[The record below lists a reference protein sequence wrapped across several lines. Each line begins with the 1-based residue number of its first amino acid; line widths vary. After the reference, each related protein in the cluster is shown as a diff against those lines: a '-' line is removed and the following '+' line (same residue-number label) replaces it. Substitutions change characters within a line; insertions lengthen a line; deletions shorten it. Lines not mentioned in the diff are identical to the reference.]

1 MDSGPLSHRAT
12 SQGGSDKLSTLACIQ
27 CRRKHVKC
35 DAGVPECQRCRSAAT
50 QCYYQPS
57 RRGLKRRNIYLK
69 HTLRSGSGPGSGR
82 FIVSPGETHTSTGRL
97 EPEQIVWD
105 STDLQTPLTNF
116 QHQIANDQS
125 HWGRQGFTPAPE
137 REQQPV
143 QPSDNFAPMR
153 EQRLDEPGSDIP
165 PASLEEEIVED
176 DQLLIN
182 LFYTNFHFAHPFLVP
197 RGLYFSQNYPPFLR
211 VVVHLI
217 GCHFSG
223 TACSET
229 LESISSRLIE
239 RARSGGN
246 RGFALVQA
254 MLLLSIALHARN
266 DSDKSVSM
274 LSKAVSLAIEI
285 GLHRKDYA
293 FIYGKGSPVL
303 EESLRRTWWE
313 LYLTDGFMAALQQ
326 RTSFRCYAV
335 ETDVPLPCDESMY
348 VEGGFIMQPTTLS
361 QFDGRIYTEDELRF
375 SSFAYRIEAVRILA
389 RALAIAGIHDIHRD
403 QIQAI
408 DNALAAW
415 PHYLDLGKAE
425 LTDASGEVD
434 NMLLQAH
441 MLIQYTTM
449 IIHFPRSDLI
459 DATPATASHMPTSSL
474 LPLYSRSMHG
484 VKAIEASKRLGNLV
498 ALQDSAK
505 KYSPF
510 FLNGL
515 LLSSVVQL
523 SACFLRPS
531 GFQQHYH
538 DRLCLGTGLL
548 KVLSPVWALARSTW
562 ATINAMTLEA
572 LAKNNEL
579 KSGHTKSLG
588 DSAIDVGASAAELSV
603 TDLSWMG
610 LLTWDPGE

>member
-1 MDSGPLSHRAT
+1 MDSSPLSPRLA
-12 SQGGSDKLSTLACIQ
+12 SQEGNDKPSALACIQ

-50 QCYYQPS
+50 QCHYQPS

-69 HTLRSGSGPGSGR
+69 QSLRSGSESGSGR
-82 FIVSPGETHTSTGRL
+82 FMVSPGETHTSTGRG

-105 STDLQTPLTNF
+105 STDLQTTVTNF
-116 QHQIANDQS
+116 QHQIESNQS
-125 HWGRQGFTPAPE
+125 QWGQQSFTPIQEQQPI
-137 REQQPV
+137 RSGDNFTPIQEQQPV
-143 QPSDNFAPMR
+143 QPGNNLTPV
-153 EQRLDEPGSDIP
+153 
-165 PASLEEEIVED
+165 SLEEDMVED
-176 DQLLIN
+176 DELLIN
-182 LFYTNFHFAHPFLVP
+182 LFYANFHFAHPFMVP
-197 RGLYFSQNYPPFLR
+197 RGLYFSQSYPPFLR

-229 LESISSRLIE
+229 LEGISSRAVE
-239 RARSGGN
+239 RARISGN
-246 RGFALVQA
+246 HDFVLVQA

-293 FIYGKGSPVL
+293 IIHGKGSPIL

-313 LYLTDGFMAALQQ
+313 LYATDGFMAALQQ
-326 RTSFRCYAV
+326 RISFRCYAV

-348 VEGGFIMQPTTLS
+348 VEGAFMMEPATLS
-361 QFDGRIYTEDELRF
+361 QFDARIYTEEELRF

-389 RALAIAGIHDIHRD
+389 RALAIARIHDIHRD

-425 LTDASGEVD
+425 PTDVSGEVD
-434 NMLLQAH
+434 DMLLQAH

-449 IIHFPRSDLI
+449 ILHFPRSDLI
-459 DATPATASHMPTSSL
+459 DAIPTTAGDMPTSSL
-474 LPLYSRSMHG
+474 LPVYSRSMHG
-484 VKAIEASKRLGNLV
+484 VKAVEASKRLGNLA
-498 ALQDSAK
+498 ALQDSAQK
-505 KYSPF
+505 HSPF

-523 SACFLRPS
+523 SACSLRPS
-531 GFQQHYH
+531 GFQQHYR
-538 DRLCLGTGLL
+538 DRLCLSTGVL
-548 KVLSPVWALARSTW
+548 KTLSPVWALARSTW
-562 ATINAMTLEA
+562 GTINAMTLEA
-572 LAKNNEL
+572 LSKNNQL
-579 KSGHTKSLG
+579 ISGQTKSLG
-588 DSAIDVGASAAELSV
+588 DSGIEVGTSAAELSI
-603 TDLSWMG
+603 TDLSWME
-610 LLTWDPGE
+610 LPTWATEA